1 MLKARITKR
10 LGSDS
15 TPILTVDVDIRVGNG
30 VTVLFGHSGAGKTTI
45 LRAIAGT
52 IQPDG
57 GKISLGKKTY
67 FDSAAKINVPI
78 QDRRVG
84 YVFQN
89 HVLFPHMTA
98 EENVLY
104 GARPHGQFSA
114 RTRVRE
120 LFSMLAIEGTA
131 ARYPHQLSG
140 GEQQRIALARALA
153 SDPLIMLLDEPLSAV
168 DEATRSRLLNEI
180 AVLQRRSGI
189 PFLYVTHNQNEAVR
203 IGDGMFV
210 LHEGKVLQEGPPLE
224 VFNAPRSLPVAQAVG
239 TDNIFVG
246 EVLEHNPEDGITT
259 IGVGSC
265 RIQAPYNGLSPG
277 TQVTLGIRSEDIIVS
292 CERLTCTSA
301 RNVLQGVIKHMI
313 FDTNKTELV
322 VFCGVDFKVSIT
334 SATVKDLNLQAGKE
348 VYLLVKAR
356 ALHILS

>member
-10 LGSDS
+10 LGSG
-15 TPILTVDVDIRVGNG
+15 TIPTLTLDVDISVNNG

-52 IQPDG
+52 IRPDE
-57 GKISLGKKTY
+57 GKITLGEKTY
-67 FDSAAKINVPI
+67 YDSAAKVNIPI

-89 HVLFPHMTA
+89 HALFPHMTA

-104 GARPHGQFSA
+104 GTRPHKQSSA
-114 RTRVRE
+114 RMRVQE

-180 AVLQRRSGI
+180 AGLQRQSGI

-203 IGDGMFV
+203 IGDSMFV
-210 LHEGKVLQEGPPLE
+210 LHEGKVLQQGPPLE
-224 VFNAPRSLPVAQAVG
+224 VFNAPSSLPVAQAVG
-239 TDNIFVG
+239 TENIFVG
-246 EVLEHNPEDGITT
+246 EILEHSPEDGITT
-259 IGVGSC
+259 ITVGSC
-265 RIQAPYNGLSPG
+265 RIQAPYNGLPPG

-292 CERLTCTSA
+292 CEHLTRTSA
-301 RNVLQGVIKHMI
+301 RNILRGIIKHMI
-313 FDTNKTELV
+313 LDTTKTELV

-334 SATVKDLNLQAGKE
+334 SATVRDLDLQIGKE
-348 VYLLVKAR
+348 IYLLIKAR
-356 ALHILS
+356 ALHIFS